1 MAENTGERKNAKQ
14 DNSVEQQVQSL
25 PQVPLPIQ
33 QPSIQQL
40 AAPVPQVQIPQEK
53 LERLQQLLTE
63 LVIASTDLGL
73 ALASLEC
80 DKANECPVVQSAKS
94 IAKALRE
101 IRKITK

>member
-1 MAENTGERKNAKQ
+1 MAENTSQRENTKK
-14 DNSVEQQVQSL
+14 DNSVEQLVQSL

-33 QPSIQQL
+33 QPL

-80 DKANECPVVQSAKS
+80 EKANECPVVQSAKS

>member
-14 DNSVEQQVQSL
+14 DNSVEQLVQSL

-33 QPSIQQL
+33 QPL

-80 DKANECPVVQSAKS
+80 EKANECPVVQSAKS

>member
-14 DNSVEQQVQSL
+14 DNSVEQL

-33 QPSIQQL
+33 QPL